1 MSNTNPID
9 KEEQSIKSDFGLNN
23 KVLLLIVGL
32 ALLFEFYALTTEF
45 DTSIFNIADS
55 FFYIGPIVT
64 MALGFAIAFKSGKDS
79 MYFKPFLVLSFVI
92 LFLMLETL

>member
-9 KEEQSIKSDFGLNN
+9 KEEESIQSNFGLNN

-32 ALLFEFYALTTEF
+32 ALSFEFYVLTSEF

-55 FFYIGPIVT
+55 FFFIGPIAV
-64 MALGFAIAFKSGKDS
+64 MAIGFTIAIKNGKGS
-79 MYFKPFLVLSFVI
+79 MYFKPFLAL
-92 LFLMLETL
+92 